1 MPPLPD
7 IAECKEKSS
16 GVGWLLLLT
25 TSGIA
30 ASFSPRVAILVWDTD
45 TNSHP
50 TGQRKCWLLTCSCT
64 APAERRLLD
73 HAGEISSKTGARRG
87 GDGFWG
93 DEIQIF
99 VIGNLIKVVPIL
111 QQLPA
116 QVLVHLLRGEQR
128 RLKELLIPSLV
139 KI

>member
-7 IAECKEKSS
+7 IAECKEKSF

-30 ASFSPRVAILVWDTD
+30 ASFSPCVTVPAWDTD

-50 TGQRKCWLLTCSCT
+50 TGQRKCWLLTCACT
-64 APAERRLLD
+64 APAERRLLN
-73 HAGEISSKTGARRG
+73 HAGEIFSETTGARRG
-87 GDGFWG
+87 GNGFRG

-99 VIGNLIKVVPIL
+99 VIGDLVEVVPIL

-116 QVLVHLLRGEQR
+116 QVLVHLLGGEQR
-128 RLKELLIPSLV
+128 RQSWLK
-139 KI
+139 

>member
-1 MPPLPD
+1 M
-7 IAECKEKSS
+7 
-16 GVGWLLLLT
+16 LLLT

-45 TNSHP
+45 TDSHP

-64 APAERRLLD
+64 ALAERRLLD
-73 HAGEISSKTGARRG
+73 HAGEIFSETTGARRG

-116 QVLVHLLRGEQR
+116 QVLVHLLRGEPR
-128 RLKELLIPSLV
+128 RLKELLTPSLV